1 MFTALLHL
9 CFPHVC
15 ESCGNTLTHTE
26 AFLCLQCTVQ
36 LPRTGFQHFT
46 ENPVEKLFY
55 GRLQVQ
61 HALAAYYFSQA
72 SMLRKLVHKIKYRHK
87 KKLTFYMGKQM
98 GKILAQTSWINQITC
113 IVPVPITKKREKFRG
128 YNQSALL
135 SAGIAA
141 VINKPVLS
149 HALKRVV
156 FTASQTRKS
165 RILRW
170 QNVQHAF
177 QLENPELLK
186 DEHVLLIDDVITT
199 GATTEACGKLF
210 QQANI
215 PFSICSL
222 AYARH

>member
-15 ESCGNTLTHTE
+15 ESCGTTLTPTE
-26 AFLCLQCTVQ
+26 AFLCHQCTVL
-36 LPRTGFQHFT
+36 LPHTGFQHFT

-87 KKLTFYMGKQM
+87 RKLTHYMGKQM
-98 GKILAQTSWINQITC
+98 GKILAQTSWIHQVTC

-141 VINKPVLS
+141 VIHKPVLP
-149 HALKRVV
+149 HALKRII
-156 FTASQTRKS
+156 FTASQTRKG

-177 QLENPELLK
+177 RLEHPELLK
-186 DEHVLLIDDVITT
+186 DHHVLLVDDVITT

-222 AYARH
+222 AYAHH

>member
-1 MFTALLHL
+1 MLTALLHL

-15 ESCGNTLTHTE
+15 ESCGTTLTPTE
-26 AFLCLQCTVQ
+26 AFLCHQCMIQ
-36 LPRTGFQHFT
+36 LPRTGFQHYT

-55 GRLQVQ
+55 GRVPVQ
-61 HALAAYYFSQA
+61 HAIAAYYFSQA

-87 KKLTFYMGKQM
+87 RKLSIYMGKQI
-98 GKILAQTSWINQITC
+98 GKILAQTSWIHEITC

-141 VINKPVLS
+141 ITGKPVFA
-149 HALKRVV
+149 HALKRTS
-156 FTASQTRKS
+156 FTSSQTRKG
-165 RILRW
+165 RVLRW

-177 QLENPELLK
+177 KLEQPELLK
-186 DEHVLLIDDVITT
+186 GEHVLLIDDVITT

-222 AYARH
+222 AYAHH

>member
-15 ESCGNTLTHTE
+15 ESCGITLTPTE
-26 AFLCLQCTVQ
+26 AFLCHQCMTR
-36 LPRTGFQHFT
+36 LPCTGFQHFA

-55 GRLQVQ
+55 GRVQVQ

-87 KKLTFYMGKQM
+87 RKLSIYMGRQM
-98 GKILAQTSWINQITC
+98 GKILAQTSWIQQITC

-135 SAGIAA
+135 AAGIAA
-141 VINKPVLS
+141 VIGKPVLP
-149 HALKRVV
+149 HALKRVR
-156 FTASQTRKS
+156 FTSSQTRKG
-165 RILRW
+165 RVLRW

-177 QLENPELLK
+177 QLEQAELLK
-186 DEHVLLIDDVITT
+186 NEHVLLIDDVITT